1 MSLNKNVFPTVDLDE
16 FIVPNIKIPQPN
28 THSFLSLIDE
38 YKRAPINKSSHSYL
52 FKNSFFCGEF
62 NNDTVSGYIT
72 DENFDVF
79 NIPVREDFIWSYK
92 LRAKM
97 LVRTKEVVAVGHHM

>member
-1 MSLNKNVFPTVDLDE
+1 MFSAVDLDE
-16 FIVPNIKIPQPN
+16 FIVPNMKIPEPN
-28 THSFLSLIDE
+28 TVSFMDLIDQ
-38 YKRAPINKSSHSYL
+38 YKRAPLNKSSHSYL

-62 NNDTVSGYIT
+62 NNETVSGYIT

-79 NIPVREDFIWSYK
+79 NIPNREDFIWSYK